1 MTLTSAPLEPI
12 GPGDHRIGSNDDLTL
27 VFYGDYDC
35 PFCAAAHNVLQSGLD
50 SGRFE
55 LVFRHFPLASAHQ
68 RAEAAHRAAEAAA
81 VQGGFWPMHRRLFD
95 NPGRLEDPDLW
106 RYAQQ
111 AGLDLDKF
119 NLDRRTDAV
128 WDRVQHD
135 FKAAIRG
142 GVKEA
147 PTLAAPTKDG
157 FLLLAGPLDSGRVD
171 QFLQQIGEHGLA

>member
-12 GPGDHRIGSNDDLTL
+12 GPEDHLIGSNDDLTL

-35 PFCAAAHNVLQSGLD
+35 PFCAAAHDLLRPGLD
-50 SGRFE
+50 SGRFG
-55 LVFRHFPLASAHQ
+55 LVFRHFPLTSAHQ

-81 VQGGFWPMHRRLFD
+81 LQDRFWPMHQRLFD

-106 RYAQQ
+106 RYAEQS
-111 AGLDLDKF
+111 GLDLDKF

-135 FKAAIRG
+135 FMTAIRG

-147 PTLAAPTKDG
+147 PTLAAPTTDG
-157 FLLLAGPLDSGRVD
+157 FSLLAGPLSSERVD
-171 QFLQQIGEHGLA
+171 LFLQQIGEHGLA